1 VGLFATIISELC
13 KNKKECTTKQ
23 NRAKITL
30 TANVQSLVWQH
41 DSKARLSCF
50 LQVCSSSSSSASYIK
65 NNQCRIA
72 WKLLY
77 IEDAELQTSISQYD
91 ASLYFL
97 VRAYSYS
104 STSSS
109 FHTNA
114 LPPQAALPAA
124 RAQNRCLINHL
135 IESWAAKLIF
145 SIQLSVA
152 DLVYVYVVIEIL
164 VQSYVHLASWN
175 ELKRHCDKTC
185 WSNLLSPTPY
195 LAFSR
200 WTFCRWPFA
209 CFQSVCV
216 PCLCVYDLR
225 NWWKRSNVR
234 QDAMHA
240 GTARMKEQSRCSLKL
255 ITDFTC

>member
-41 DSKARLSCF
+41 DSKTRLSCF

-77 IEDAELQTSISQYD
+77 IEDAELQISISQYD

-145 SIQLSVA
+145 SITGIFIFIYFF
-152 DLVYVYVVIEIL
+152 LVPYKCSASSSSFAYGKGTESLPNQPSDRVLGGEINIL
-164 VQSYVHLASWN
+164 HTTFGSWFSIRICSYWNLGTILCAS
-175 ELKRHCDKTC
+175 
-185 WSNLLSPTPY
+185 
-195 LAFSR
+195 
-200 WTFCRWPFA
+200 
-209 CFQSVCV
+209 
-216 PCLCVYDLR
+216 
-225 NWWKRSNVR
+225 
-234 QDAMHA
+234 
-240 GTARMKEQSRCSLKL
+240 G
-255 ITDFTC
+255 